1 MEYNDVNAMIKMSAS
16 AECDLMM
23 TGIDSMFCIYHR
35 FDIRLFMGVTSDIC
49 NRRQYPSVDR
59 YTCCSQCI

>member
-23 TGIDSMFCIYHR
+23 TELLELIACFACTIS
-35 FDIRLFMGVTSDIC
+35 LKSAVS
-49 NRRQYPSVDR
+49 
-59 YTCCSQCI
+59 